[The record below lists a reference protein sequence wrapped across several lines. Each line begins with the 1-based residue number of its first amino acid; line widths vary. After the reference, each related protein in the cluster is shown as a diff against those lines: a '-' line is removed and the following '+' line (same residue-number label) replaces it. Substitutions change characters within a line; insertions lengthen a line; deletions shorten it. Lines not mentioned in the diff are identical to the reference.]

1 MDETGPECKEIGD
14 FFAGNTDLPQLTHFN
29 DRSAIRKYDAL
40 RTPIWVFDVER
51 HGMWWANKSAL
62 KFWDAKSL
70 EELLERDYSSDSD
83 TVRQR
88 LRQIVETTFV
98 GDSVTETWTLYP
110 KGHPVT
116 VVLDMKPVTIETGT
130 PAILIEST
138 APLDLRREPDALRI
152 LEAARYTPLMV
163 SIFSLAGEL
172 LAQNPAASVAYT
184 LPHGPETNGMNVL
197 EARFVKPNA
206 ADALV
211 KSCRRGHRHSGDFRV
226 RTSKGT
232 RWHHLDAR
240 PAQDPMTGDRSIVIT
255 EEDISSRKRAERQ
268 LESLNQTLER
278 RVQERT
284 HELDTARLAAI
295 QANHAKSDFLAT
307 MSHELRT
314 PLNAIIGFTDLLLN
328 GVYGDLND
336 KQSEILADIGAS
348 GSHLFNL
355 ISDLLDAS
363 RIEAGRLELRET
375 NVNLCAVVEE
385 CTTAL
390 APACKGKNVRILYQG
405 IKASTQLF
413 ADHTRLK
420 QILLNL
426 ISNAVKFTPGGGTVK
441 LDTQQDTKRNHLV
454 LSISDTGVG
463 VPEEMIPALF
473 EPFSQASPDH
483 GNLQRGAGLGLY
495 IAKSLVQLHDGDISF
510 QSRVGEGSCV
520 TISLPQARVIAS

>member
-1 MDETGPECKEIGD
+1 M
-14 FFAGNTDLPQLTHFN
+14 PQLTHFN
-29 DRSAIRKYDAL
+29 DRTAITKYDAL
-40 RTPIWVFDVER
+40 RTPIWVFDVK
-51 HGMWWANKSAL
+51 HHAMWWANKSAL
-62 KFWDAKSL
+62 RFWKAASL
-70 EELLERDYSSDSD
+70 EELLARDYSRDSD
-83 TVRQR
+83 TVRKR
-88 LRQIVETTFV
+88 LRQIVESTADGESAT
-98 GDSVTETWTLYP
+98 DTWTLYP
-110 KGHPVT
+110 KGDPVT
-116 VVLDMKPVTIETGT
+116 VVLDMKPITIEDDA
-130 PAILIEST
+130 PALLIEAT
-138 APLDLRREPDALRI
+138 EPLDLRREPEALRI

-163 SIFSLAGEL
+163 SIFSLTGEL
-172 LAQNPAASVAYT
+172 LAQNPAASAAYG
-184 LPHGPETNGMNVL
+184 LPQTSGGAGAAAL
-197 EARFVKPNA
+197 EQRFVKPRIA
-206 ADALV
+206 SALV

-226 RTSKGT
+226 RTSKGK

-314 PLNAIIGFTDLLLN
+314 PLNAIIGFTDLLLKDI
-328 GVYGDLND
+328 YGELNE
-336 KQSEILADIGAS
+336 KQREILADIGDS
-348 GSHLFNL
+348 GSHLFTL

-363 RIEAGRLELRET
+363 RIEAGRLELKET
-375 NVNLCAVVEE
+375 QVNLCAIVEE

-390 APACKGKNVRILYQG
+390 APACKGKNINIVHKG
-405 IKASTQLF
+405 IDTNTELL

-426 ISNAVKFTPGGGTVK
+426 MSNAVKFTPGGGTIRLEAQPDATKDNLMLSV
-441 LDTQQDTKRNHLV
+441 LDN
-454 LSISDTGVG
+454 GEG

-473 EPFSQASPDH
+473 EPFAQASPDH
-483 GNLQRGAGLGLY
+483 SNLQRGAGLGLY
-495 IAKSLVQLHDGDISF
+495 IAKSLAQLHDGDISF

-520 TISLPQARVIAS
+520 TVSLPQARVIAGLPLG

>member
-1 MDETGPECKEIGD
+1 M
-14 FFAGNTDLPQLTHFN
+14 PQLTHFN
-29 DRSAIRKYDAL
+29 DHTAIRKYDAL

-62 KFWDAKSL
+62 KFWDAGSL
-70 EELLERDYSSDSD
+70 EELVSRDYSGDSE
-83 TVRQR
+83 TVRLR
-88 LRQIVETTFV
+88 LRQIVETTLD
-98 GDSVTETWTLYP
+98 GDSVMETWTLYP
-110 KGHPVT
+110 KGHPTT
-116 VVLDMKPVTIETGT
+116 VVLDMKPVTIEQDI
-130 PAILIEST
+130 PAILIEAT
-138 APLDLRREPDALRI
+138 APIDLRREPEALRI

-163 SIFSLAGEL
+163 SIFSLEGEL
-172 LAQNPAASVAYT
+172 LAQNPAASVAYN
-184 LPHGPETNGMNVL
+184 LPQDGQAGTSSALGQ
-197 EARFVKPNA
+197 RFIKPQA
-206 ADALV
+206 VDALV

-226 RTSKGT
+226 RTSKGK

-328 GVYGDLND
+328 GVYGELNGR
-336 KQSEILADIGAS
+336 QSEILEDIGAS
-348 GSHLFNL
+348 GNHLFNL

-363 RIEAGRLELRET
+363 RIEAGRLELKET
-375 NVNLCAVVEE
+375 QVNLNAILEE

-390 APACKGKNVRILYQG
+390 EPACKGKNVNITRQG
-405 IKASTQLF
+405 LDASTELY

-441 LDTQQDTKRNHLV
+441 LQVELNAHRDYLI
-454 LSISDTGVG
+454 LSITDTGIG

-483 GNLQRGAGLGLY
+483 SSLQRGAGLGLY

-520 TISLPQARVIAS
+520 TVSLPQARLIAS